1 MKLTIDRAALARH
14 TAARHTA
21 ALAVARWRL
30 PEETDDA
37 VRSPMPQARWLE
49 LTQERFLAWLRHG
62 GFAQPHSHG
71 AQSIA
76 DTDTK
81 TAAQGRRF
89 PVPSQDSYEEL

>member
-1 MKLTIDRAALARH
+1 MKLTVDRASLARH

-30 PEETDDA
+30 PEEAEDA
-37 VRSPMPQARWLE
+37 LHQPMPQARWLE

-62 GFAQPHSHG
+62 GFAQSG
-71 AQSIA
+71 GSAQSFA
-76 DTDTK
+76 EEETK
-81 TAAQGRRF
+81 TAARGRRF